1 MSSLQQAC
9 LTLAG
14 AKVYAVD
21 DVDANF
27 AGSGGVIVITDEVG
41 GGHKKIDAAAGELGP
56 RDVSGRAVESCEGQ
70 KEVLKDVC
78 TPGIYAADRV
88 CGSMCDAV
96 RAV

>member
-41 GGHKKIDAAAGELGP
+41 GGHKKIDAAAGE
-56 RDVSGRAVESCEGQ
+56 E
-70 KEVLKDVC
+70 
-78 TPGIYAADRV
+78 
-88 CGSMCDAV
+88 M
-96 RAV
+96 